1 MARKDEGHTPH
12 NLILDLVKLFRE
24 YDADYDLI
32 RRATAEAR
40 KRMGITQPVR
50 NVKLPVMLTE
60 QELQRFFDTVDEF
73 ATQQQY
79 IILYLL
85 RYTGARISEILSLRK
100 VDLFVDECK
109 IFIREGKGKKD
120 RYVLFPRS
128 FRRVLRMFTDPL
140 QDIDYIFVSNITK
153 RPITDRA
160 VRGWCRSFAEKAG
173 ITKPVNPHLFRHMLI
188 TKLLASG
195 MTFEQVAVLSGHSDP
210 GTMSIYTHL
219 NVGDVQKRYQEALEK
234 GFSKDVDEGHL
245 RIKYE
250 EIVQ

>member
-12 NLILDLVKLFRE
+12 NLILDLVKLFRD

-40 KRMGITQPVR
+40 KRMGIKSPER
-50 NVKLPVMLTE
+50 NLKLPVMLSE
-60 QELQRFFDTVDEF
+60 QELQRFFDVVDEI

-79 IILYLL
+79 VVLYLL
-85 RYTGARISEILSLRK
+85 RFTGARISEILALRK

-128 FRRVLRMFTDPL
+128 FRRVLRMYTEPL
-140 QDIDYIFVSNITK
+140 QDIDYIFFSPTTK
-153 RPITDRA
+153 KPITDRA
-160 VRGWCRSFAEKAG
+160 VRGWCIRFKKEAG

-234 GFSKDVDEGHL
+234 GFNKNVDEGHL
-245 RIKYE
+245 RSVYE